1 MPVLIKQTRSPKK
14 EANKNRGGTNALQPG
29 DEYCVSWAAAYSDAA
44 DVVASAPDMATVQ
57 QQVQR
62 AQQLLRA
69 NLSDKGCGKRNG
81 HLEAREP

>member
-1 MPVLIKQTRSPKK
+1 M
-14 EANKNRGGTNALQPG
+14 
-29 DEYCVSWAAAYSDAA
+29 SWAAAYSDAA

-69 NLSDKGCGKRNG
+69 NLSQGLWKKKWTPGSTRTLNAFFLPSDEHTGVTQ
-81 HLEAREP
+81 